1 MEKQASALKMVF
13 LICLVGVFVCCVL
26 VYLSPHLYL
35 IKLGYAVERLA
46 MERRQL
52 WEEQQVLVLEA
63 ASLRALERV
72 EVWGREQGGMVFL
85 ARDQLVYVVRERP
98 ASRVGE

>member
-1 MEKQASALKMVF
+1 
-13 LICLVGVFVCCVL
+13 
-26 VYLSPHLYL
+26 
-35 IKLGYAVERLA
+35 

-52 WEEQQVLVLEA
+52 WEEQQVLMLEA

-72 EVWGREQGGMVFL
+72 EAWGREQGGMVFL

>member
-52 WEEQQVLVLEA
+52 WEEQQVLRLEG
-63 ASLRALERV
+63 ASLRSLDRV
-72 EVWGREQGGMVFL
+72 EAWGRKQGNMVFIE
-85 ARDQLVYVVRERP
+85 RDQLIYVVRERP
-98 ASRVGE
+98 TG